1 MTDMIL
7 VEKTG
12 NLKKTMMKEYD
23 ENTLYKKC
31 GFKKGDDFLKHT
43 EWKVSIDKKKYLI
56 SLYGKLNGKANSEN
70 KYDFPPPAD
79 NMLFFGSCL
88 LVGQDFETKSICNLN
103 VELWEKMYEKLF
115 GGFDD
120 LTSTAKEDENEID
133 ELENIPS
140 NLKTKSGYLKDGF
153 IVDDDDEVLLQESD
167 SMDTLLDTGSSE
179 SELSSENLNN
189 TGDLEIEEIGSE
201 LEEED
206 YDYES

>member
-1 MTDMIL
+1 
-7 VEKTG
+7 
-12 NLKKTMMKEYD
+12 
-23 ENTLYKKC
+23 
-31 GFKKGDDFLKHT
+31 
-43 EWKVSIDKKKYLI
+43 
-56 SLYGKLNGKANSEN
+56 
-70 KYDFPPPAD
+70 
-79 NMLFFGSCL
+79 
-88 LVGQDFETKSICNLN
+88 
-103 VELWEKMYEKLF
+103 MYEKLF

-179 SELSSENLNN
+179 SESSSENLNN

>member
-1 MTDMIL
+1 
-7 VEKTG
+7 
-12 NLKKTMMKEYD
+12 
-23 ENTLYKKC
+23 
-31 GFKKGDDFLKHT
+31 
-43 EWKVSIDKKKYLI
+43 
-56 SLYGKLNGKANSEN
+56 
-70 KYDFPPPAD
+70 
-79 NMLFFGSCL
+79 
-88 LVGQDFETKSICNLN
+88 
-103 VELWEKMYEKLF
+103 MYEKLF
-115 GGFDD
+115 GGFED

-153 IVDDDDEVLLQESD
+153 IVEDDDEVLLQETD

-189 TGDLEIEEIGSE
+189 TGDLAIEDIGSE